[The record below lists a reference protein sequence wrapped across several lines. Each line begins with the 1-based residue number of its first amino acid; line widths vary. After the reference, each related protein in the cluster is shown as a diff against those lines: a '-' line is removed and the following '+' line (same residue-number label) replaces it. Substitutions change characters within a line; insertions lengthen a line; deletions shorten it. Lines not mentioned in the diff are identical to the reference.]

1 MRYDWDYGIPDK
13 YTVVLTPGEADTLAK
28 LLKKEQRALQKR
40 VEKYRDLRDGGEAT
54 SRQQTALCEA
64 EYVLEIV
71 EQFIKYGLIKEDKE
85 ERI

>member
-13 YTVVLTPGEADTLAK
+13 YTVVDTGRGGHACQTAEEGAAGLAEEGREVSRSEGWRGRTP
-28 LLKKEQRALQKR
+28 
-40 VEKYRDLRDGGEAT
+40 
-54 SRQQTALCEA
+54 RQQTALCEA

-71 EQFIKYGLIKEDKE
+71 EQFIKYGLIKEDKK

>member
-40 VEKYRDLRDGGEAT
+40 VEKYRDILDGGEAT
-54 SRQQTALCEA
+54 
-64 EYVLEIV
+64 
-71 EQFIKYGLIKEDKE
+71 
-85 ERI
+85 ERPRRGSGPFWTRRRTNWRLWRYS

>member
-40 VEKYRDLRDGGEAT
+40 VEKYRDLRDGGEELQD
-54 SRQQTALCEA
+54 SRQHCARPSMCW
-64 EYVLEIV
+64 
-71 EQFIKYGLIKEDKE
+71 K
-85 ERI
+85 

>member
-1 MRYDWDYGIPDK
+1 MGLWHTGQ
-13 YTVVLTPGEADTLAK
+13 VHGGADTGRGGHVAK

-54 SRQQTALCEA
+54 PRQQTALCEA

-71 EQFIKYGLIKEDKE
+71 EQFIKYGIKKEDKE

>member
-40 VEKYRDLRDGGEAT
+40 VEKYRDLRDDGEAT

-71 EQFIKYGLIKEDKE
+71 EQFIHYGCKEKDVE
-85 ERI
+85 